1 METINTKERIEV
13 ISLGKTDKKGRL
25 YLGAEG
31 AKIKCHPK
39 QAEQYVDRG
48 WIKPFKLVAKTEEKT
63 GK

>member
-1 METINTKERIEV
+1 METINTKTRIEV

-31 AKIKCHPK
+31 AKISCHPK
-39 QAEQYVDRG
+39 QAEKYEKRG
-48 WIKPFKLVAKTEEKT
+48 WIKPVKKAETKEA